1 MGSYFPHQRSNQCPM
16 CWKHWVLT
24 TGPPEKSQGDISL
37 WFWFAVLWW
46 LVMLGIFSYIYCTFI
61 CLLSIQKFLFSS
73 LSIFKSDFLLFSCKN
88 FLYIL
93 NISLLSDIQFL
104 NIFFYSVGHL
114 FVFCF
119 FFAVQKIFFL
129 FDIIPFVY
137 ICFCSLSFW
146 CHIQEIIAK
155 TNVIKLSSS
164 VFFKLNFMVSQ
175 LKFKYL
181 IYCEVIFV
189 HVVR

>member
-1 MGSYFPHQRSNQCPM
+1 MGSYFPHQRSNQCPL

-46 LVMLGIFSYIYCTFI
+46 LVMLGIFSYICCTFI

-114 FVFCF
+114 FVLCF
-119 FFAVQKIFFL
+119 FFAVQKIFF
-129 FDIIPFVY
+129 
-137 ICFCSLSFW
+137 FCSISF
-146 CHIQEIIAK
+146 HLYIFAFVVSAFG
-155 TNVIKLSSS
+155 VISKKSLPRQIS
-164 VFFKLNFMVSQ
+164 
-175 LKFKYL
+175 
-181 IYCEVIFV
+181 
-189 HVVR
+189 